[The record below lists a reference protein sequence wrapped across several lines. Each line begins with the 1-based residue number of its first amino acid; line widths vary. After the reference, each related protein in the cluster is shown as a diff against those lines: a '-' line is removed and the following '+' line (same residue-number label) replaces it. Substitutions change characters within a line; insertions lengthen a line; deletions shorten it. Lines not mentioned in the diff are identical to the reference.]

1 MTEKLPAGAQRI
13 QDLLTSSGRTA
24 DVLVLAASTRTAD
37 DAAAA
42 LNCPVAAI
50 ANSLIFTTSDQPIL
64 VMTSG
69 AHRVNTKA
77 LAERIGVA
85 ALDRATPA
93 FVKEATGQ
101 TIGGVSPIGHPRPIR
116 TIIDASLAVHE
127 RIWVAAGAPNAV
139 FPTTLDDLRALTSG
153 HIENVT

>member
-1 MTEKLPAGAQRI
+1 MTEELPHGARRI
-13 QDLLTSSGRTA
+13 QDLLTGSGRPA
-24 DVLVLAASTRTAD
+24 DVLLLTASTRTAD

-50 ANSLIFTTSDQPIL
+50 ANSLVITTGDEPIL

-85 ALDRATPA
+85 ALDRATPV
-93 FVKEATGQ
+93 FVKEATRQ
-101 TIGGVSPIGHPRPIR
+101 TIGGVSPIGHPRPVR
-116 TIIDASLAVHE
+116 TIIDAALAAQE
-127 RIWVAAGAPNAV
+127 RIWVAEGAPNAV
-139 FPTTLDDLRALTSG
+139 FPTTFDDLRALTSG
-153 HIENVT
+153 HIETVT